1 MASVLDPHYVWAF
14 GHVTVLANAGACNNN
29 GGGGSRQRW
38 MEVMGEVGMRAGCV
52 EQGFVTH
59 PSLRPSQSGHRPNSC
74 LTLTS
79 SHIPCPLTLLTPAY
93 IVFQTLL
100 FRGTPNIPYRLLY
113 VGALLSY
120 SIVVFKSLGK
130 PTGVP
135 WLRRAF
141 VDENAQYALLAFYW

>member
-1 MASVLDPHYVWAF
+1 MASVLDPHYLWAF
-14 GHVTVLANAGACNNN
+14 GHLTVLLNAGAFWSR
-29 GGGGSRQRW
+29 GSSCMR
-38 MEVMGEVGMRAGCV
+38 MVGDEVMRTGMRGATLLAGSSPTV
-52 EQGFVTH
+52 ARSISRLTT
-59 PSLRPSQSGHRPNSC
+59 SWAK
-74 LTLTS
+74 LTLL
-79 SHIPCPLTLLTPAY
+79 PVPLPLTSLTPAY

-130 PTGVP
+130 PPGLP
-135 WLRRAF
+135 WGRRAF